1 MKIFI
6 YALEMTVGGV
16 EKALLGQL
24 TQYPSESCD
33 VTLLLREKRGDYL
46 AFLPKHVKVV
56 EHEEWKRV
64 CNLVRNPVHIS
75 ALNAMKS
82 GRFLQALRLLLI
94 FIQTKVRRSYQPLH
108 NYVQTLP
115 SDYPGEYDL
124 AIDYA
129 GPTAFTANFVAKKV
143 KAKEKWTWV
152 HFDVDRFPVDRKV
165 VENVYSA
172 FHKINVVSAEGK
184 RHFDLQFPMFAQRT
198 SIVYNII
205 DRESIESLANVIPN
219 PYQDIKAKIIICTVG
234 RISSEKGQ
242 LTAIHAL
249 KELVDG
255 GADVHWCFVGTGTDV
270 KRCKE
275 EVMKLGLESR
285 VTFAGLQT
293 NPYPWMKH
301 CDIYVQPSAHEGF
314 CITLAEAKIFNLPIV
329 STSFTGAF
337 EQLQDYLPLH
347 AVVEYNARE
356 IAGGVKGLLKCLS
369 PIS

>member
-108 NYVQTLP
+108 NYVQTLL

-219 PYQDIKAKIIICTVG
+219 PY
-234 RISSEKGQ
+234 
-242 LTAIHAL
+242 
-249 KELVDG
+249 
-255 GADVHWCFVGTGTDV
+255 
-270 KRCKE
+270 
-275 EVMKLGLESR
+275 
-285 VTFAGLQT
+285 
-293 NPYPWMKH
+293 PWMKH